1 MPGWGKGHVRHADT
15 RLHEVTAIRQRD
27 ASLRSCPLAPLPF
40 RSGLTGCSRGME
52 ARKRP
57 EYVLEIL
64 VDPIY
69 VADIVRGASQ

>member
-1 MPGWGKGHVRHADT
+1 M
-15 RLHEVTAIRQRD
+15 LILYYSSLSLTATRQRD
-27 ASLRSCPLAPLPF
+27 VSLRSRLLARLPC
-40 RSGLTGCSRGME
+40 RSGLTGCSLGME